1 MMSPHMASAPRRRTV
16 AITGANGF
24 IGSNLVAHF
33 SARGWN
39 VLALCRGAQAQAP
52 IPGVRFEEFL
62 LPGGACEEGL
72 AGGDV
77 LIHCAMVRHSKRNP
91 DSDRIN
97 ALGTEQLL
105 QLSRK
110 LGYAQFVF
118 LSSLSAHDQ
127 AESHYGRHKRELERL
142 FDPARDLVV
151 RPGLT
156 LGNGGVVR
164 SMVDAIR
171 RYRFVPLVGGGR
183 QPVYT
188 LGVDELCDALYRA
201 IERGTPGAHNLAALE
216 PVTVRELYAGLARK
230 AGARCTFVPLPYL
243 PVLVSLKAVETL
255 GVELPITTENLL
267 GLRHLRT
274 FDLAGDLKAL
284 DVHPRS
290 FAATLQTLDFS

>member
-1 MMSPHMASAPRRRTV
+1 MSRPMATDPSRRTV

-24 IGSNLVAHF
+24 IGSNLVRHF

-39 VLALCRGAQAQAP
+39 VLALCRDARAQALG
-52 IPGVRFEEFL
+52 PGVTSREFS
-62 LPGGACEEGL
+62 LPNGARDEDL

-77 LIHCAMVRHSKRNP
+77 LIHCALVRHSKRSP
-91 DSDRIN
+91 DSDAIN
-97 ALGTEQLL
+97 TLGTERLF
-105 QLSRK
+105 QLSRR
-110 LGYAQFVF
+110 LGYGQFVF

-142 FDPARDLVV
+142 FDPARDLIV

-156 LGNGGVVR
+156 LGNGGLAR

-171 RYRFVPLVGGGR
+171 RSRFVPLVGGGR

-188 LGVDELCDALYRA
+188 IGVDELCDALYRMV
-201 IERGTPGAHNLAALE
+201 ERGTSGAHNVAALE

-230 AGARCTFVPLPYL
+230 AGVRCVFVPVPDL
-243 PVLVSLKAVETL
+243 PVFVSLTIVEKL

-267 GLRHLRT
+267 GLRQLRT

-284 DVHPRS
+284 DLHPRS
-290 FAATLQTLDFS
+290 FAETLRTLDFS